1 MNLEIGNKIFELR
14 KINHLSQEQLAEKL
28 EVVRQTI
35 SKQELGETTPD
46 LKQAKALAKIF
57 KISLDELVDN
67 DLKEI
72 LVEKSIIIE
81 KRINKT
87 TKNLKILFVMIYL
100 ILLIFFLFIIIHFLS
115 KKDFTKEYQTELL
128 CVIDNEK
135 YNIFIDLDEDNMYY
149 IWIYNING
157 VLENKHLAG
166 STLPEAALTLKYVK
180 GVALYEGGVCR

>member
-35 SKQELGETTPD
+35 SKWELGETTPD

-87 TKNLKILFVMIYL
+87 K
-100 ILLIFFLFIIIHFLS
+100 
-115 KKDFTKEYQTELL
+115 
-128 CVIDNEK
+128 
-135 YNIFIDLDEDNMYY
+135 
-149 IWIYNING
+149 
-157 VLENKHLAG
+157 
-166 STLPEAALTLKYVK
+166 
-180 GVALYEGGVCR
+180 